1 MRHKAALAAF
11 FRQVLHVLLLK
22 LGIFGRH
29 RADRNSLA
37 VFEGKQRLL
46 GAGVGGAHIDG
57 GVRFGGSGRSG
68 DFHVAIGLKREV
80 EPVEV
85 WRVGE
90 QRVEAVEQLVD
101 GFLLALQAELLYQPF
116 GLQGVEGRQ

>member
-1 MRHKAALAAF
+1 M
-11 FRQVLHVLLLK
+11 LLK
-22 LGIFGRH
+22 LGIFRCH
-29 RADRNSLA
+29 RADGNGLA
-37 VFEGKQRLL
+37 VFEGEQRLL

-57 GVRFGGSGRSG
+57 GVRGGCGRSG

-101 GFLLALQAELLYQPF
+101 GFLLALQAELLYQPL